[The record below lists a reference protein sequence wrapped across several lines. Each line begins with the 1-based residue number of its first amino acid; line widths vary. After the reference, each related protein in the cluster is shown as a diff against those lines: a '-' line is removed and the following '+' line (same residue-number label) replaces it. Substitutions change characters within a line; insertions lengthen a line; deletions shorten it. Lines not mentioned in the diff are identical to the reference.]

1 MTWKEFKDAWKVDW
15 RSETGTWGMIG
26 AATIAT
32 AGGVY
37 ASSKGGGST
46 MSGVQIPE
54 YWKDEYY
61 EKAQEPLYNV
71 SKGLLEGKPSE
82 YYAPIGQ
89 YGGQELENVL
99 GLLTKDVTRGVN
111 EDLVRRGV
119 GRGGIGT
126 TAISKAVGDV
136 SGQMRWSDYMRAL
149 QGRQNLLN
157 TGMTGMTGVRSGALS
172 EEQIRNQFSLGASGL
187 EMQKAAGVDQYNAQQ
202 GETWSNLIGSGIG
215 AAANIYGM
223 NMLGNIGG
231 SSLGRS
237 GASRIATP
245 GTIGSYSGYRY

>member
-1 MTWKEFKDAWKVDW
+1 MSFL
-15 RSETGTWGMIG
+15 
-26 AATIAT
+26 
-32 AGGVY
+32 
-37 ASSKGGGST
+37 SSIFGGGKSAFED
-46 MSGVQIPE
+46 VKIPD
-54 YWKDEYY
+54 YWSDKYY
-61 EKAQEPLYNV
+61 EKTQSPLYETGFN
-71 SKGLLEGKPSE
+71 LLQGKPSE
-82 YYAPIGQ
+82 YYAPIGE
-89 YGGQELENVL
+89 YGGQEFENVL